1 MVLFKVTILFY
12 QVSFRGET
20 GIDGEGL
27 EKEFW
32 TLLSKEILRR
42 YFEREEGNAVVK
54 RDSSSLTVRKN
65 SRNIFDCFFRTENTR
80 NWGEFSQ

>member
-20 GIDGEGL
+20 GIDAGGL

-42 YFEREEGNAVVK
+42 YFEGEEGNAVVK
-54 RDSSSLTVRKN
+54 RDSSSLIVRKN
-65 SRNIFDCFFRTENTR
+65 SKK
-80 NWGEFSQ
+80 

>member
-1 MVLFKVTILFY
+1 MIFPQDYMYKLSPWYYLKLQLLFY

-20 GIDGEGL
+20 GIDAGGL

-42 YFEREEGNAVVK
+42 YFEGEEGNAVVK

-65 SRNIFDCFFRTENTR
+65 SKK
-80 NWGEFSQ
+80 